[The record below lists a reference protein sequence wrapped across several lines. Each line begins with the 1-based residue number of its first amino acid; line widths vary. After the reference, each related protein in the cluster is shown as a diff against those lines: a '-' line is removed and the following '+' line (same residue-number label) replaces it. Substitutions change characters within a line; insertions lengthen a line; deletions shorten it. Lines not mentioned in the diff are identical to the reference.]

1 VIHHQND
8 LTDIKDTFV
17 GIDKMKSYGEKRK
30 QFSKEAQDRI
40 GAKADE
46 IRSEL
51 SILRSADELTPHE
64 AADILNVSRP
74 YLDKLLD
81 EGIIPS
87 RQVGVDRRVRAQDV
101 MRYKQAERQRQE
113 EILDGLA
120 KEAQDLD
127 LGY

>member
-1 VIHHQND
+1 MD
-8 LTDIKDTFV
+8 LYK
-17 GIDKMKSYGEKRK
+17 EKRK
-30 QFSKEAQDRI
+30 QFSKEAQTRI

-51 SILRSADELTPHE
+51 SILHSADELTPHE
-64 AADILNVSRP
+64 AADLLNVSRP

-87 RQVGVDRRVRAQDV
+87 RQVGVERRVKAQDV
-101 MRYKQAERQRQE
+101 TKYKQTEQPRQE
-113 EILDGLA
+113 EILDALA

>member
-1 VIHHQND
+1 MFLLVLPSQNSQ
-8 LTDIKDTFV
+8 LFTQTTLEGLNLATLLQIKRTV
-17 GIDKMKSYGEKRK
+17 S
-30 QFSKEAQDRI
+30 
-40 GAKADE
+40 
-46 IRSEL
+46 
-51 SILRSADELTPHE
+51 HE
-64 AADILNVSRP
+64 AADLLNVSRP

-87 RQVGVDRRVRAQDV
+87 RKVGVYRRVRAQDV

-113 EILDGLA
+113 GILDELA

>member
-1 VIHHQND
+1 MLHHQND
-8 LTDIKDTFV
+8 LTDIKDTFM

-30 QFSKEAQDRI
+30 QFSKEAQERI

-46 IRSEL
+46 IRS
-51 SILRSADELTPHE
+51 ELTPHE

-87 RQVGVDRRVRAQDV
+87 RKVGVYRRVRTQDV
-101 MRYKQAERQRQE
+101 MQYKQKERQRQE
-113 EILDGLA
+113 GILDELA

>member
-1 VIHHQND
+1 MD
-8 LTDIKDTFV
+8 LYK
-17 GIDKMKSYGEKRK
+17 EKRK
-30 QFSKEAQDRI
+30 QFSKEAQKRI

-64 AADILNVSRP
+64 VADLLNVSRP

-87 RQVGVDRRVRAQDV
+87 RQVGVERRVRAQDV

-113 EILDGLA
+113 GILDELA
-120 KEAQDLD
+120 KDAQDLD

>member
-1 VIHHQND
+1 MD
-8 LTDIKDTFV
+8 LYK
-17 GIDKMKSYGEKRK
+17 EKRK
-30 QFSKEAQDRI
+30 QFSKEAQERI
-40 GAKADE
+40 GAKFDE

-51 SILRSADELTPHE
+51 SILCSADELTPHE
-64 AADILNVSRP
+64 AADLLNVSRP

-87 RQVGVDRRVRAQDV
+87 RQVGVERRVRAQDV
-101 MRYKQAERQRQE
+101 TKYKQTEQQRQE
-113 EILDGLA
+113 EILDALA

>member
-1 VIHHQND
+1 MEEQMD
-8 LTDIKDTFV
+8 LYK
-17 GIDKMKSYGEKRK
+17 EKRK
-30 QFSKEAQDRI
+30 QFSKEAQKRI

-64 AADILNVSRP
+64 AADLLNVSRP

-87 RQVGVDRRVRAQDV
+87 RQVGVERRVRAQDV
-101 MRYKQAERQRQE
+101 TKYKQTEQQRQE
-113 EILDGLA
+113 EILDALV